1 MVTRWDNRAP
11 SQFKSV
17 CQVLKPIDTE
27 QIHSSSSRK
36 DYKEGTLQE
45 YHPWWSY
52 WLWCSYTSCHF
63 WVVKEMDMSCV
74 ETMVTVYTAIASAL
88 MISILFI
95 SGAFKSIVVK
105 DNMKEAF
112 WSEAV
117 ANVVVL
123 EADAFQGTDVIYQ
136 AFSSHH
142 HDCWVGALVIDRCS
156 IIIPCDCPEWR
167 PRCNHGWNLIMGA
180 LLSSKQLPWLD
191 MSTKAVIK

>member
-1 MVTRWDNRAP
+1 
-11 SQFKSV
+11 
-17 CQVLKPIDTE
+17 
-27 QIHSSSSRK
+27 
-36 DYKEGTLQE
+36 
-45 YHPWWSY
+45 
-52 WLWCSYTSCHF
+52 
-63 WVVKEMDMSCV
+63 MSCV

-142 HDCWVGALVIDRCS
+142 HDC
-156 IIIPCDCPEWR
+156 
-167 PRCNHGWNLIMGA
+167 
-180 LLSSKQLPWLD
+180 
-191 MSTKAVIK
+191 